1 MKIYCRVTECG
12 LVPMYDSDYDE
23 KCRLKIG
30 EDVLC
35 TITKP
40 RNYEFHKKFWALV
53 RLTFDNLPERIH
65 RMLDI
70 YSIDDMAVCL
80 KLELGY
86 ANTVW
91 HGGRQV
97 VIPKSISFEAMD
109 ETEFERF
116 YQRSIDVILAKYLRG
131 STRQEIIDEVE
142 RFK

>member
-1 MKIYCRVTECG
+1 MKIYCRVTEQG

-23 KCRLKIG
+23 KHRLKVG

-35 TITKP
+35 TITRP
-40 RNYEFHKKFWALV
+40 RNYEFLKKFWALV
-53 RLTFDNLPERIH
+53 RLTYENLPERLH

-70 YSIDDMAVCL
+70 YSVEDMAVCI
-80 KLELGY
+80 KLDLGY

-91 HGGRQV
+91 HGARQV
-97 VIPKSISFEAMD
+97 VIVGSISFEAMD

-116 YQRSIDVILAKYLRG
+116 YQRSIDVILEKYLRG
-131 STRQEIIDEVE
+131 SIRQEIIDEVE